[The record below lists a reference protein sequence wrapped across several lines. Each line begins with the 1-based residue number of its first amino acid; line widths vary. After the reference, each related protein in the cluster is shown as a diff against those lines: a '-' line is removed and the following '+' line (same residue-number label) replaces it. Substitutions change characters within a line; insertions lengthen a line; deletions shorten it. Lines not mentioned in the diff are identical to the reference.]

1 MRLINSILGYVHCLL
16 NQLET
21 IRLICLLIFDIIIC
35 YVSSSKLT
43 FCCAVLALCL
53 FMFMCFLYM
62 GPSGLVVYYSWK
74 GNTDRD
80 KGDKN
85 VHLLTMGCM

>member
-1 MRLINSILGYVHCLL
+1 
-16 NQLET
+16 
-21 IRLICLLIFDIIIC
+21 
-35 YVSSSKLT
+35 
-43 FCCAVLALCL
+43 
-53 FMFMCFLYM
+53 MFMCFLYM